1 MTGVDNVLQFTM
13 VSSSGTSFVANAH
26 ENPDLFF
33 ALRGGGGGTY
43 GVITSVTYQ
52 THENLPL
59 VAAVFSASTNSASPT
74 PSWRNLFTELV
85 KEHPRLSDDGWA
97 GFVSLSPD
105 PTTGHLGLSAIYV
118 LVNGTLQAANASI
131 QPFFDAAQ
139 SIAANSF
146 GAVTISSAQTIPVD
160 SFFDLLTT
168 FFSGGPGTAGSN
180 GATGSWLLPR
190 DVVQKQPEHVAET
203 LVHLPNLVML

>member
-74 PSWRNLFTELV
+74 SSWRNLFTELV
-85 KEHPRLSDDGWA
+85 KEQGTY
-97 GFVSLSPD
+97 G
-105 PTTGHLGLSAIYV
+105 TT
-118 LVNGTLQAANASI
+118 
-131 QPFFDAAQ
+131 
-139 SIAANSF
+139 
-146 GAVTISSAQTIPVD
+146 
-160 SFFDLLTT
+160 
-168 FFSGGPGTAGSN
+168 
-180 GATGSWLLPR
+180 
-190 DVVQKQPEHVAET
+190 
-203 LVHLPNLVML
+203 